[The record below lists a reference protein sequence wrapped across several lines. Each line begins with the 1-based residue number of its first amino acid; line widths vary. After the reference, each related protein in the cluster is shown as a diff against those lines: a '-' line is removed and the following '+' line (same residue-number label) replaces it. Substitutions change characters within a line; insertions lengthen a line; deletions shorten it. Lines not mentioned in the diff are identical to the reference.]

1 MSEQHWN
8 EFLDKLDFA
17 QLTSRWGL
25 LPLHWLDETPPPRLS
40 EEELALYKG
49 LKALPRELDEEQRF
63 QQIHALVKSFRAARS
78 SRSLSLD
85 ASLTPPGS
93 RVTLRFLDPDD
104 LGQGDCLITVGSWDR
119 LGHWIAQ
126 RAGWDDESQESSE
139 NPVRK
144 EPGEL
149 NFRHV
154 LVFPDKGTPAPRAFR
169 SLCEKTLR
177 QARGL
182 GARRLSITHLYL
194 PQPGLPDRFAAAE
207 LVSAVRG
214 MLRESGG
221 GLVVEILVLTM
232 SQFEDYR
239 HWFDSLA
246 ALAKGEE
253 SPAPPASEPLE
264 AEDPAEPVLA
274 NTLRDFAQKT
284 SALAQEAGRGVTG
297 WLRGATAAPSPAAP
311 ETASAQGQA
320 PLRPTNAT
328 LELEYEDQQALNHFY
343 LGQWEAAQAYQER
356 WTQHDSLVAVYLA
369 ALSKTL
375 HVLSRHQPVEPPPPP
390 ASSKKKGRGKK
401 KETAEAESPAEPVKV
416 EEEVAS
422 APDAEL
428 TDLRVRLLATA
439 ESLGSSNGLCRY
451 FQLLAWRLDLVRPD
465 LDSDVFEED
474 HARLLRAAWAWEDFP
489 LQTFLRLAGQEAD
502 RVGIK
507 AFRPGYVPVFPQGSR
522 SAPTVD

>member
-40 EEELALYKG
+40 EEELALYQG
-49 LKALPRELDEEQRF
+49 LKALPKELNEDQRC
-63 QQIHALVKSFRAARS
+63 QQVHALVKSFRAARS
-78 SRSLSLD
+78 ARAVTLD
-85 ASLTPPGS
+85 TSLTPPGS
-93 RVTLRFLDPDD
+93 RVTLRFLNPDD
-104 LGQGDCLITVGSWDR
+104 LGQGDCLITVGAWDR

-144 EPGEL
+144 EPGGL
-149 NFRHV
+149 NYRHV
-154 LVFPDKGTPAPRAFR
+154 VVFPDKGTPAPRAFR

-182 GARRLSITHLYL
+182 GARRLTITHLYL

-214 MLRESGG
+214 MLREGGG
-221 GLVVEILVLTM
+221 GLSVEILVLTV

-253 SPAPPASEPLE
+253 TVTAQTTEPQE
-264 AEDPAEPVLA
+264 VEEHAEPVLA
-274 NTLRDFAQKT
+274 NTLRDLAQKT
-284 SALAQEAGRGVTG
+284 SSLAQEAGRGVTG
-297 WLRGATAAPSPAAP
+297 WLRGATAALSPPPP
-311 ETASAQGQA
+311 ETPSVPGPT
-320 PLRPTNAT
+320 PLPPANAT

-343 LGQWEAAQAYQER
+343 LGQWEAAQLYQDR
-356 WTQHDSLVAVYLA
+356 WTRQDSLVAVYLA
-369 ALSKTL
+369 ALAKTL
-375 HVLSRHQPVEPPPPP
+375 QVLSKHQPVETLPS

-401 KETAEAESPAEPVKV
+401 KEAAQTPAESAKD
-416 EEEVAS
+416 EEEVAPV
-422 APDAEL
+422 PDAEVI
-428 TDLRVRLLATA
+428 DLRARLLATA
-439 ESLGSSNGLCRY
+439 ESLGPSNGLCRY
-451 FQLLAWRLDLVRPD
+451 FQLLAWRLDLIRPD
-465 LDSDVFEED
+465 LDPDIFEED

-489 LQTFLRLAGQEAD
+489 LQAFLRSAGQEAD